1 MLTRILA
8 QELWQYNIS
17 VNELIPGPVR
27 TTMADRE
34 EGDASVFA
42 IDSEWVKSPEEVVP
56 LALFLATQPQVGP
69 TAQSYSLMRRD
80 T

>member
-1 MLTRILA
+1 
-8 QELWQYNIS
+8 
-17 VNELIPGPVR
+17 
-27 TTMADRE
+27 MADRE

-69 TAQSYSLMRRD
+69 TAQSYSLMR
-80 T
+80 